1 MVFMFVFWWSVW
13 AFAQDDAGV
22 LSLEVKGNTAINQSD
37 IAGSRDRAIRDA
49 LQKAIQEAASALL
62 SIPVNDKKFLPVKK
76 ALVGEQHKLINN
88 YKITAE
94 GQNDG
99 NYVVLVNVAVG
110 LSDLKNHLAKLNF
123 QQISS
128 EEKNNIIIFL
138 EVKGLKKYSDLLF
151 LNEFLKKQTKIVKN
165 IRSRSFQWRQVRL
178 ELEISDTV
186 QALAVELA
194 KTGRYLLNAEL
205 IKKDQIVI
213 SLLHQEGE

>member
-1 MVFMFVFWWSVW
+1 MFVLWWSAW
-13 AFAQDDAGV
+13 SFAQDDAGV

-37 IAGSRDRAIRDA
+37 IAGTRDRAIRDG

-76 ALVGEQHKLINN
+76 ALIGEQHKFINN
-88 YKITAE
+88 YKIMAE
-94 GQNDG
+94 GQKDG
-99 NYVVLVNVAVG
+99 NYFVLVNVAIG
-110 LSDLKNHLAKLNF
+110 LLDLKNHLAKLNF
-123 QQISS
+123 QRISG

-138 EVKGLKKYSDLLF
+138 EVKGLKNYSDFIF
-151 LNEFLKKQTKIVKN
+151 LREFLKKQTKMVKN
-165 IRSRSFQWRQVRL
+165 IRSRSFQWQQVHL

-205 IKKDQIVI
+205 IKKNQIVI